1 MIRIH
6 INEENEEALE
16 FANYFVALFELVKYF
31 FDNNFLKDIFIF
43 KVSAH
48 GNHILMSWA
57 IIRKNDYPIKSTF
70 VTLFFVNPNNEKLS

>member
-31 FDNNFLKDIFIF
+31 FDNNFLEDIFMF
-43 KVSAH
+43 KVSVH
-48 GNHILMSWA
+48 GNHILM
-57 IIRKNDYPIKSTF
+57 IG
-70 VTLFFVNPNNEKLS
+70 LL